1 MKKNKST
8 IKIVND
14 VTELKQYKSK
24 EMFNKDVETYE
35 EYKPGYVNSGDEYS
49 DNEKTTKIMEQR

>member
-1 MKKNKST
+1 M
-8 IKIVND
+8 ND